1 MIVFAKE
8 DRRSQ
13 AGMERAFRDCARRV
27 QQEPGDNFNR
37 MLDVRFVDC
46 NFENRTVTLAV
57 ETKPWMANPDG
68 MTHGGVIASML
79 DLVMGLASCYFSGR
93 MTPTINL
100 NVTYLHPVPLGACV
114 LMRSQVTMP
123 GFHLCSVTAGA
134 WIDGAPDRLVA
145 TGCGTYYES
154 RANA

>member
-1 MIVFAKE
+1 MITFAKE

-13 AGMERAFRDCARRV
+13 TGMERAFSNYAKQV
-27 QQEPGDNFNR
+27 QKETDDNFNR
-37 MLDVRFVDC
+37 MLDARFVECD
-46 NFENRTVTLAV
+46 FENRTVTLAV
-57 ETKPWMANPDG
+57 EIKPWMANPDG

-100 NVTYLHPVPLGACV
+100 NVTYLHPVPLGARV

-145 TGCGTYYES
+145 TASGTYYES